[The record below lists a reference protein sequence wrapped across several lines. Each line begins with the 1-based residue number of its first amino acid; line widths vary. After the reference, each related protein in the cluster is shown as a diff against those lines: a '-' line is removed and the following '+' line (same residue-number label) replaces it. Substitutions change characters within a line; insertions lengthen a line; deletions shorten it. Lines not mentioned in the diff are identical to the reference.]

1 MKISKR
7 DRKVLVI
14 GGVTAI
20 VVLVVFY
27 VALPFYENLSV
38 IEDSLAQKRRMLGQS
53 IRIIENEPVY
63 RQQEVVLETELSEL
77 RAQLLNGSDAVLAQ
91 NQLETIVRGL
101 ADENGVTI
109 SRSTPLQE
117 RKVGTNYSKI
127 TVQLN
132 LQGGVPEITNFL
144 HAVSVHPRF
153 LQVEE
158 FSMNAFRVR
167 DAVRLQPR
175 VDVSGFIGLSGS

>member
-14 GGVTAI
+14 GGLSAV
-20 VVLVVFY
+20 VVLVVIY

-53 IRIIENEPVY
+53 IRVIENESVY
-63 RQQEVVLETELSEL
+63 EEQEAQLEAELSDL
-77 RAQLLNGSDAVLAQ
+77 RAQLLGGSDPVLAQ
-91 NQLETIVRGL
+91 NQLETVVRGL

-117 RKVGTNYSKI
+117 KKIGTHYSRI

-144 HAVSVHPRF
+144 HAVSMHQKF

-175 VDVSGFIGLSGS
+175 VDISGYIRLSGS